1 MSIHYKETKNGFEF
15 GDVKITRMIASEKKE
30 QIILII
36 ETSKQKPIQ
45 IYVTKTGK
53 LKIYSEYGEWRPE
66 ESR

>member
-1 MSIHYKETKNGFEF
+1 MHYKETKDGFEF
-15 GDVKITRMIASEKKE
+15 GDAKVTRMVANEKKE

-45 IYVTKTGK
+45 IYVTRTGK
-53 LKIYSEYGEWRPE
+53 LKIHSEYGIWRPE